1 MRCFRWLAVSLMVP
15 MLVAGCSAALSR
27 SGRFPSCRVGDGD
40 GIDGNSSSDSS
51 TASCV
56 EGYSPETLA
65 HRAFAFDGTIV
76 RIGPAT
82 TNRAGA
88 TTIPLVAA
96 TFDVNRWF
104 NGGSGSTVTVDVTAP
119 SSGAIGSTE
128 EQAPER
134 AGGAA
139 PVGQRRA
146 SLGWPAPE
154 GPDRVGLRVHPDL

>member
-1 MRCFRWLAVSLMVP
+1 MRRFRWLAVSLMAT
-15 MLVAGCSAALSR
+15 MLAAGCSAAQVAAPVGSR
-27 SGRFPSCRVGDGD
+27 PAASATTGSTGTALA
-40 GIDGNSSSDSS
+40 NSS

-56 EGYSPETLA
+56 EGYSLETLA

-104 NGGSGSTVTVDVTAP
+104 DGG
-119 SSGAIGSTE
+119 
-128 EQAPER
+128 R
-134 AGGAA
+134 
-139 PVGQRRA
+139 
-146 SLGWPAPE
+146 
-154 GPDRVGLRVHPDL
+154 